1 MISLVLQERNAP
13 AFQPYLN
20 MSTDGVLNSQ
30 RSPCPERKGE
40 PSGSPETTNL
50 SPKVA
55 VQNNILLTGE
65 ITQRLQTSVLLTIAG
80 WCQTLGLKD
89 MEEG

>member
-1 MISLVLQERNAP
+1 MISLVLQERNIP
-13 AFQPYLN
+13 AFQPCLN
-20 MSTDGVLNSQ
+20 TSTDGVLNSK

-55 VQNNILLTGE
+55 MQNKILLTGD
-65 ITQRLQTSVLLTIAG
+65 ITERLQISVLLTMAG
-80 WCQTLGLKD
+80 WCQTLGLKY

>member
-1 MISLVLQERNAP
+1 MISLALQERNVP
-13 AFQPYLN
+13 AFQPCLN
-20 MSTDGVLNSQ
+20 TSTDGVINSQ

-40 PSGSPETTNL
+40 PSSSPETTNL

-55 VQNNILLTGE
+55 VQNKTLLAGE
-65 ITQRLQTSVLLTIAG
+65 ITQRSQTSVFLTMAG